1 MALSDD
7 ELKKLTKELKLQ
19 AELQQEINS
28 GLEGYMSA
36 IEKIRAANKA
46 IANNKK
52 IEAKLE
58 KEKYAAQQANDQR
71 GVEIA
76 EAKLKILK
84 EENEVLEKNVKI
96 IKQAVKE
103 ADKVKISF
111 AAASA
116 SMVKGMT
123 KLPGLIQGGFGKIKG
138 LGLFELDKAM
148 KKSALSMGVL
158 SKETSGFRGGIKN
171 AAKETTM
178 IGVGIKELSELQSSY
193 SEELGRSVFI
203 SEKGLVAMGEMV
215 AATGLGAQEAAK
227 MAGEFEVQG
236 MSAER
241 TAKFVEETMNDSH
254 KMGLNAT
261 KVIKNIQG
269 NIKMLNRYNFKAGSK
284 GLAKMAESVT
294 KLGVDMEFAS
304 GFADKLFNIEGAI
317 DMSAQLQVMGG
328 AWAKMADPFHLMY
341 MARNDMEGL
350 TEEIGQAAEKSV
362 TFNRQT
368 GEFAMASKEMHR
380 LRIIAEQTGI
390 AYDDLVT
397 AGKNA
402 AKFSMI
408 KTQMTFSIGG
418 GDEGKMLKEFIT
430 NKSFIN
436 RKGEATIMLDGKER
450 LIKTLTNND
459 RSRLKAAMEE
469 QATMKERA
477 MAATTFDERLA
488 YLVDQLKV
496 YLLPLVESLS
506 DPNNGLIK
514 RIDKFVKTLNEPG
527 GWGDQIE
534 TMAVAAGQ
542 IINTVGNLVADFVEI
557 LGPKGMLIG
566 WAALKSA
573 TWVINGLAL
582 ARGFMMGT
590 KGFGMGS
597 LIPGG
602 SKMSAGSTMMN
613 SGNFSKGLGTFLK
626 GSLPMAAIG
635 GAFSGF
641 NEYGEQKEKG
651 KSTGESVGRGLL
663 KGVGATGGAMAGMAA
678 GAAIGSAFGGIGA
691 IPGAL
696 LGLALGSLGAGI
708 GGKIADLDTYGVHDG
723 LFGGMGTGTMLG
735 SAFGPMG
742 MLAGMGAD
750 FSKGR
755 AVVQGGKIT
764 PIDNKDDLLAMKKGG
779 AIDKSFGKEST
790 KKVKYE
796 FSDLNVT
803 GEIKIVSPGNPG
815 ASEDLMKDSNFR
827 YQIAKMVNSQ
837 LEKNINMGK
846 NRG

>member
-7 ELKKLTKELKLQ
+7 EIKKLTKELEKQ
-19 AELQQEINS
+19 AKLQQEINS
-28 GLEGYMSA
+28 GLEGYMDA

-52 IEAKLE
+52 IEAEIQAKMLEEFKNGNRDSARLEYEKLLILRKQN
-58 KEKYAAQQANDQR
+58 KEIEEQSK
-71 GVEIA
+71 VLK
-76 EAKLKILK
+76 KL
-84 EENEVLEKNVKI
+84 
-96 IKQAVKE
+96 VKE

-227 MAGEFEVQG
+227 MAAEFEVQG

-241 TAKFVEETMNDSH
+241 TAKFVETTMNDSN

-269 NIKMLNRYNFKAGSK
+269 NIKMLNRYNFKNGSK

-477 MAATTFDERLA
+477 QKALAFDEQLA
-488 YLVDQLKV
+488 NLIDQLKV
-496 YLLPLVESLS
+496 YLLPLIEGLS
-506 DPNNGLIK
+506 DPNNGLVK
-514 RIDKFVKTLNEPG
+514 RLKDFAENANKPG
-527 GWGDQIE
+527 GWGEQIE
-534 TMAVAAGQ
+534 KMAVAAGQ

-557 LGPKGMLIG
+557 LGPKGVLIG

-573 TWVINGLAL
+573 TWIINGLAL

-590 KGFGMGS
+590 KGFGSGSAISGSRSTITGNRRVSGAQYMGS
-597 LIPGG
+597 GI
-602 SKMSAGSTMMN
+602 KNIAK
-613 SGNFSKGLGTFLK
+613 GNVLK
-626 GSLPMAAIG
+626 GS
-635 GAFSGF
+635 
-641 NEYGEQKEKG
+641 
-651 KSTGESVGRGLL
+651 GRLL
-663 KGVGATGGAMAGMAA
+663 KGVGKTAAPLAMLGVGLDAYSNLNDESLSTGEALGKTLDQNKYMAMGAVLGSVFPVVGTAV
-678 GAAIGSAFGGIGA
+678 GAGIGA
-691 IPGAL
+691 I
-696 LGLALGSLGAGI
+696 
-708 GGKIADLDTYGVHDG
+708 ADMFTDRK
-723 LFGGMGTGTMLG
+723 
-735 SAFGPMG
+735 S
-742 MLAGMGAD
+742 
-750 FSKGR
+750 
-755 AVVQGGKIT
+755 VV
-764 PIDNKDDLLAMKKGG
+764 
-779 AIDKSFGKEST
+779 
-790 KKVKYE
+790 
-796 FSDLNVT
+796 
-803 GEIKIVSPGNPG
+803 
-815 ASEDLMKDSNFR
+815 
-827 YQIAKMVNSQ
+827 
-837 LEKNINMGK
+837 
-846 NRG
+846 